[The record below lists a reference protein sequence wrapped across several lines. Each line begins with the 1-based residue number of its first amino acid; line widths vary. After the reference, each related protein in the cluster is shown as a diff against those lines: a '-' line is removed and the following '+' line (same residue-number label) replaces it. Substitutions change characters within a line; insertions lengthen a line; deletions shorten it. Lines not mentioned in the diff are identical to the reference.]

1 MAIDQ
6 NLIRTYMTKLRRNKT
21 LRQRVLQHLTIA
33 INQHRLNQ
41 LMLDSDHTLETLYLE
56 TEKLGAFETS
66 ALNKLEFAF
75 RKSLRS
81 GVLWQKAALWF
92 LTQHAHWQHTH
103 NFEPEITIPASLLIP
118 PDPKRPGEDSW
129 IEAQLLSQLAYR
141 LAHQMMD
148 QQDWKFPSIDE
159 LELLLGINPTSQ
171 PVAPLPVAPQEIQT
185 ERAALDRL
193 TNPIVY
199 PLNYPSLVDQEFS
212 SWKTIA
218 GDYFLE
224 HLVEDN
230 CSDSHQVEI
239 VFGKVAWEIL
249 QRLGPETTY
258 LFLTLAA
265 LASEATTP
273 WKGSFQVKASELI
286 KRIDWGKYT
295 DLTTEK
301 KLKRIHSL
309 VHLISDLSISIIQK
323 DSGKKTYAI
332 SISKLLFLEEFQ
344 FTGNLR
350 EPEQQD
356 TSNESK
362 IEPKK
367 PDELIFRIR
376 LGCWIRHLLNKQS
389 QTDTESLRRYGYLAK
404 STLTINPYRN
414 SLASKLSIFLTSTS
428 QIQTNGRYETKS
440 LLEAIE
446 SRELVD
452 AVQRDPKYRDRLL
465 EDWNDAL
472 LTLARLGWEIKFD
485 PKTYPRLLQ
494 PSWSQ
499 TEGSP
504 THIQVRPKAWLSL
517 WLNAQLTITPT
528 TLIQHRLEVSKTLSV
543 NHQEFDP
550 SLNTNPRKGYTPQII
565 PGYALEMALAA
576 KGLTKAELA
585 KQLQL
590 DRSLV
595 SHWIKGSRSIQPKH
609 REQLWQLLG
618 QELQQV
624 TGIRG

>member
-1 MAIDQ
+1 MAID
-6 NLIRTYMTKLRRNKT
+6 NNRIRTYITKLRRNKV
-21 LRQRVLQHLTIA
+21 LRKRVLQHLAIA

-41 LMLDSDHTLETLYLE
+41 LMLDGDHNPETLYLE
-56 TEKLGAFETS
+56 TEKLGAFEAS
-66 ALNKLEFAF
+66 ALSKLELVF
-75 RKSLRS
+75 RKPLRS
-81 GVLWQKAALWF
+81 GALWQEAALWF
-92 LTQHAHWQHTH
+92 LTQHDHWQKTH
-103 NFEPEITIPASLLIP
+103 EFQPEAAIPSLLTIL

-129 IEAQLLSQLAYR
+129 IEAQLLSHLAFR
-141 LAHQMMD
+141 LAHQLLE
-148 QQDWKFPSIDE
+148 QRDWTSSSVED
-159 LELLLGINPTSQ
+159 LEILLGASPTTPPAQ
-171 PVAPLPVAPQEIQT
+171 PPVDPQNIQQ
-185 ERAALDRL
+185 ERAALERL
-193 TNPIVY
+193 TNPVAY
-199 PLNYPSLVDQEFS
+199 TPNYPALSDQELS
-212 SWKTIA
+212 PWKMIA
-218 GDYFLE
+218 GDCFLE
-224 HLVEDN
+224 YSLQNDR
-230 CSDSHQVEI
+230 SGSHQVEI
-239 VFGKVAWEIL
+239 VFGKVAWEML

-265 LASEATTP
+265 LASEAATP
-273 WKGSFQVKASELI
+273 WKGGFQAKATEII
-286 KRIDWGKYT
+286 KRTNWEKHK

-301 KLKRIHSL
+301 QLKRIYSL
-309 VHLISDLSISIIQK
+309 IQLIGDLSISIIQK
-323 DSGKKTYAI
+323 DIGRKNYVI
-332 SISKLLFLEEFQ
+332 SSSKLLILEEFQ
-344 FTGNLR
+344 FIGNLQTTKQNQHSD
-350 EPEQQD
+350 EASVKPE
-356 TSNESK
+356 
-362 IEPKK
+362 K

-376 LGCWIRHLLNKQS
+376 LGHWIRYLLNKQG
-389 QTDTESLRRYGYLAK
+389 QTDTEALRRYGYLAK
-404 STLTINPYRN
+404 STLTIDPYANP
-414 SLASKLSIFLTSTS
+414 LAAKLSIFLTSMS
-428 QIQTNGRYETKS
+428 QIQTNGRYQTKS

-452 AVQRDPKYRDRLL
+452 AVQRDPKYHDRLL
-465 EDWNDAL
+465 EEWNDAL

-504 THIQVRPKAWLSL
+504 THTQVRPRDWLSL

-543 NHQEFDP
+543 THQEFDS
-550 SLNTNPRKGYTPQII
+550 SLNNNPRKGYTPQII

-576 KGLTKAELA
+576 KGITKTELA